1 MRATRNGLL
10 ALACAMAAF
19 ALPAQTVAITGGTV
33 YPVSG
38 PMIKNGTVVIVNGKI
53 TAVGANVAVPAGAKK
68 IDATGKW
75 VTPGFVNSSTVLG
88 LVDVGFGADANES
101 SSRGQDDISA
111 SFQPW
116 LAFNPLN
123 PLIPAAREGGVTTV
137 AIWPNGNLV
146 GGQGAMLDLFPGS
159 LPEVLLKAPIGMAAE
174 FESLRSAGVGSRGE
188 LLGKIEEL
196 FAATKQYMANKE
208 AYNAA
213 RMRTLPYRKA
223 DLDAMVPVVSGVL
236 PMVVSVNS
244 AADIQEALRLSKQLG
259 FKMVLYGA
267 SEGWMVAKEIAA
279 AKVPVLT
286 GAMNNIPR
294 DFVELNS
301 RQDNA
306 SLLRKAGVT
315 VVIVGNAG
323 GGDEENFNVKNVRFE
338 AGNAVGYGMTW
349 DDALRAVTLAPAEVF
364 GVAGKIGALKAGM
377 EGNVVVWSGDPFEF
391 ATQAEHVFVRG
402 VEYMQP
408 SRKDLLTE
416 RYKSLPPSYYKP

>member
-10 ALACAMAAF
+10 ALACAAAAF
-19 ALPAQTVAITGGTV
+19 VLPAQTVAITGGTV

-38 PMIKNGTVVIVNGKI
+38 PAIKNGTVVITNGKI

-75 VTPGFVNSSTVLG
+75 VTPGFINSTTVLG
-88 LVDVGFGADANES
+88 LVDVGFGADANEAS
-101 SSRGQDDISA
+101 SQGANDISA

-116 LAFNPLN
+116 LGYNPLN
-123 PLIPAAREGGVTTV
+123 ALIPAAREGGITTV
-137 AIWPNGNLV
+137 AIWPQRNLV
-146 GGQGAMLDLFPGS
+146 AGQSAMVDLFPGS
-159 LPEVLLKAPIGMAAE
+159 LADVLVRAPLAMYME
-174 FESLRSAGVGSRGE
+174 FEGERSSDVGSQGQ
-188 LLGKIEEL
+188 LVGKIEEL
-196 FAATKQYMANKE
+196 FADTRLYMANKA
-208 AYNAA
+208 AYNNS
-213 RMRTLPYRKA
+213 RLPYKRA
-223 DLDAMVPVVSGVL
+223 DLEAMIPVVTGQL
-236 PMVVSVNS
+236 PVFADVNS
-244 AADIQEALRLSKQLG
+244 ASDIQEALRLSKKLG
-259 FKMVLYGA
+259 FKLILYGA
-267 SEGWMVAKEIAA
+267 SEGWMVAKDIAA
-279 AKVPVLT
+279 ARVPVFT

-294 DFVELNS
+294 SFAELNS

-323 GGDEENFNVKNVRFE
+323 GGDEENFNIKNVRYE
-338 AGNAVGYGMTW
+338 AGNAVGYGMSW

-402 VEYMQP
+402 VEYTAP

-416 RYKSLPPSYYKP
+416 RYKNLPPSYYDH

>member
-1 MRATRNGLL
+1 MRATRSGLL
-10 ALACAMAAF
+10 ALACAAAAF

-38 PMIKNGTVVIVNGKI
+38 PVIKNGTVVIVNGKI
-53 TAVGANVAVPAGAKK
+53 TAVGASVAVPAGAKT

-116 LAFNPLN
+116 LGYNPLN
-123 PLIPAAREGGVTTV
+123 VLIPAAREGGVTTV

-146 GGQGAMLDLFPGS
+146 GGQGAMIDLFPGT
-159 LPEVLLKAPIGMAAE
+159 LPDVLLKAPIGMAAE
-174 FESLRSAGVGSRGE
+174 LEQLRSAGVGSRGE
-188 LLGKIEEL
+188 LIGKIQEL

-208 AYNAA
+208 AYNTA
-213 RMRTLPYRKA
+213 RMRQLGFRKQ
-223 DLDAMVPVVSGVL
+223 DLDAMIPVVAGTL
-236 PMVVSVNS
+236 PLVVSVNS

-306 SLLRKAGVT
+306 SILRKAGVT
-315 VVIVGNAG
+315 VVLIGNAG

-402 VEYMQP
+402 VEYTQP
-408 SRKDLLTE
+408 SRKDLLTQ
-416 RYKSLPPSYYKP
+416 RYKNLPADYFKN

>member
-10 ALACAMAAF
+10 ALACAAAAF
-19 ALPAQTVAITGGTV
+19 ALPAQTIAITGGTV

-38 PMIKNGTVVIVNGKI
+38 PKIQNGTVIITNGKI
-53 TAVGANVAVPAGAKK
+53 TAVGANVAVPAGATK

-75 VTPGFVNSSTVLG
+75 VTPGLVNSSTVLG

-101 SSRGQDDISA
+101 NSRGKDDISA

-116 LAFNPLN
+116 LGYNPLN
-123 PLIPAAREGGVTTV
+123 VLIPAAREGGVTTV

-146 GGQGAMLDLFPGS
+146 GGQGAMLDLFPGA
-159 LPEVLLKAPIGMAAE
+159 LPDVLLKGPIGMAAE
-174 FESLRSAGVGSRGE
+174 LEQLRSAGVGSRGE
-188 LLGKIEEL
+188 LIGKLQDL
-196 FAATKQYMANKE
+196 FAATKQYMANRE

-213 RMRTLPYRKA
+213 RMRELGFRKA
-223 DLDAMVPVVSGVL
+223 DLDAMVPVVTGVL
-236 PMVVSVNS
+236 PLVVGVNS
-244 AADIQEALRLSKQLG
+244 AADIQEAIRLSKQLG

-267 SEGWMVAKEIAA
+267 SEGWMVAKDIAA
-279 AKVPVLT
+279 AKAPVIT

-306 SLLRKAGVT
+306 AILRKAGVT
-315 VVIVGNAG
+315 VVLVGNAG

-364 GVAGKIGALKAGM
+364 GVAGRIGALKAGM

-402 VEYMQP
+402 VEYTAP

-416 RYKSLPPSYYKP
+416 RYKTLPPSYYTP

>member
-10 ALACAMAAF
+10 ALACAVAAF
-19 ALPAQTVAITGGTV
+19 TLPAQTVAITGGTV

-38 PMIKNGTVVIVNGKI
+38 PAIKNGTVVIVNGKI

-75 VTPGFVNSSTVLG
+75 VTPGFINSSTALG

-101 SSRGQDDISA
+101 GSRGQDDISA

-116 LAFNPLN
+116 LGYNPLN
-123 PLIPAAREGGVTTV
+123 VLIPAAREGGVTTV

-146 GGQGAMLDLFPGS
+146 GGQGAMLDLFPGA
-159 LPEVLLKAPIGMAAE
+159 LPDVLLRAPIGITAE
-174 FESLRSAGVGSRGE
+174 LEQLRSAGVGSRGE
-188 LLGKIEEL
+188 LIGKIQDL

-208 AYNAA
+208 AYNTA
-213 RMRTLPYRKA
+213 RMRQLGFRKS
-223 DLDAMVPVVSGVL
+223 DLDAMVPVVTGQL
-236 PMVVSVNS
+236 PLVVSVNA

-259 FKMVLYGA
+259 FKLVLYGA

-306 SLLRKAGVT
+306 AILHKAGVT
-315 VVIVGNAG
+315 VAIIGNAG
-323 GGDEENFNVKNVRFE
+323 GGDEESFNVMNVRFE
-338 AGNAVGYGMTW
+338 AGNAVGYGMNW

-391 ATQAEHVFVRG
+391 ATQAEHVLVRG
-402 VEYMQP
+402 VEYTQP
-408 SRKDLLTE
+408 SRKDLLTQ
-416 RYKSLPPSYYKP
+416 RYKNLPPDYFKN